1 MSSPG
6 TYLFWISVTH
16 FVPKLGF
23 VMTITAGTILLLLNY
38 FGAQK
43 NFGSY
48 KYLISA
54 FTLLGMT
61 FATVEIFVWPNVHNY
76 KAALL
81 FFSFEESFGLSGSWS
96 RNIPLAGYTFF
107 HSATMSLLSVH
118 FIYRYWAVFD
128 TNKLN
133 YFKGFYSLIW
143 VVYCA
148 FFGFQY
154 ALGTYF
160 FLARDEVSDEYLRE
174 DVLLRY
180 NANLSELPAM
190 SIVAYDP
197 VDGSIRWRG
206 IMGILNICSI
216 VNFQYGI
223 MIYCGW
229 SMHTQME
236 DKIKHFSETLRKHHK
251 QFFKTLVLQ
260 VTFFFLHFQI
270 ITTPT
275 IILFIPITVIIF
287 LPVFNIDVSLPS
299 GVMLCSFTLYPATDS
314 IIVMYVVS
322 EYTVTAKRISRACTN
337 GFHEMKASSKVHTIT
352 PMPTSTAP
360 QS

>member
-1 MSSPG
+1 MSSTG
-6 TYLFWISVTH
+6 SYIFWIYVTH
-16 FVPKLGF
+16 FVPQFGF
-23 VMTITAGTILLLLNY
+23 LSTTIAGSILLFLNF

-43 NFGSY
+43 HFGSY

-54 FTLLGMT
+54 FTMLGIT
-61 FATVEIFVWPNVHNY
+61 FSMVEILVYPNVHNY
-76 KAALL
+76 KAGLL
-81 FFSFEESFGLSGSWS
+81 FFSFKESFGLG
-96 RNIPLAGYTFF
+96 NIPLAGYTFF

-128 TNKLN
+128 TNKLV
-133 YFKGFYSLIW
+133 YFKGFYSIIW
-143 VVYCA
+143 IIYCA

-160 FLARDEVSDEYLRE
+160 FLARDPISDEYLRE
-174 DVLLRY
+174 DILLRY
-180 NANLSELPAM
+180 GSNITELPAM

-197 VDGSIRWRG
+197 VDGSVRWWN

-229 SMHTQME
+229 SMHTKME
-236 DKIKHFSETLRKHHK
+236 DKIKNFSETLRKHHK

-260 VTFFFLHFQI
+260 

-275 IILFIPITVIIF
+275 IILFIPITIIIF
-287 LPVFNIDVSLPS
+287 LPLFNVDVSRPS
-299 GVMLCSFTLYPATDS
+299 GVMLCSFTLYSATDS

-322 EYTVTAKRISRACTN
+322 EYRHTARRMRRVFSKSFKEIQSSRVNTTCGALQLRKHKKLFALIETVK
-337 GFHEMKASSKVHTIT
+337 
-352 PMPTSTAP
+352 PSTLEYY
-360 QS
+360 

>member
-1 MSSPG
+1 MSSSKS
-6 TYLFWISVTH
+6 YLFWIRVTH
-16 FVPKLGF
+16 LVPKIGF
-23 VMTITAGTILLLLNY
+23 FSTILAGSVLLFLNY

-54 FTLLGMT
+54 FTMLGMV
-61 FATVEIFVWPNVHNY
+61 FATVEILVYPNVHNY
-76 KAALL
+76 KAGFL
-81 FFSFEESFGLSGSWS
+81 FFSFEESFGLTSDWS

-133 YFKGFYSLIW
+133 YFKGLFSFLIW
-143 VVYCA
+143 ATYCA
-148 FFGFQY
+148 FFGAQY

-160 FLARDEVSDEYLRE
+160 FLARDPISDDYFHE
-174 DVLLRY
+174 DILLRY
-180 NANLSELPAM
+180 NANISELPAM

-197 VDGSIRWRG
+197 VDGSVRWWNL
-206 IMGILNICSI
+206 MGVLNICSI

-229 SMHTQME
+229 TMHTKME
-236 DKIKHFSETLRKHHK
+236 EKIRNFSETLRKHHK

-260 VTFFFLHFQI
+260 

-275 IILFIPITVIIF
+275 IILFIPITIIIL
-287 LPVFNIDVSLPS
+287 LPIFNLDVSLPS

-322 EYTVTAKRISRACTN
+322 EYRVTAKKILCKRFKKTS
-337 GFHEMKASSKVHTIT
+337 SSKVETT
-352 PMPTSTAP
+352 TGANSTVR
-360 QS
+360 SSGIRD

>member
-38 FGAQK
+38 FGAQR

-96 RNIPLAGYTFF
+96 RNIPLEKRKFTAGYTFLPF
-107 HSATMSLLSVH
+107 GNLCYQYIL
-118 FIYRYWAVFD
+118 FIDTGRFLNFGFQIMTISS

-160 FLARDEVSDEYLRE
+160 FLARDETSDEYLRE
-174 DVLLRY
+174 EVLHRY
-180 NANLSELPAM
+180 NVNISEIPAM

-216 VNFQYGI
+216 I
-223 MIYCGW
+223 
-229 SMHTQME
+229 
-236 DKIKHFSETLRKHHK
+236 
-251 QFFKTLVLQ
+251 
-260 VTFFFLHFQI
+260 
-270 ITTPT
+270 
-275 IILFIPITVIIF
+275 
-287 LPVFNIDVSLPS
+287 SLPS

-322 EYTVTAKRISRACTN
+322 EYTVTAKRIRRACTN